1 MRCLLGCLSLLT
13 PRVLILLL
21 WLFTDYLTAAYDT
34 VIWPL
39 LGFFFLPITTL
50 GYAVAQN
57 EFLGTELLW
66 WVTVVAAVGLDM
78 GLMGSGSWGVRGGK
92 RKRRRR

>member
-13 PRVLILLL
+13 PRVVIVLL
-21 WLFTDYLTAAYDT
+21 WLFTDYLSAAYDV

-57 EFLGTELLW
+57 EFWGDEVLW
-66 WVTVVAAVGLDM
+66 WVTVGASVALDLGLI
-78 GLMGSGSWGVRGGK
+78 GSGSWGVRGGK
-92 RKRRRR
+92 RRRRR